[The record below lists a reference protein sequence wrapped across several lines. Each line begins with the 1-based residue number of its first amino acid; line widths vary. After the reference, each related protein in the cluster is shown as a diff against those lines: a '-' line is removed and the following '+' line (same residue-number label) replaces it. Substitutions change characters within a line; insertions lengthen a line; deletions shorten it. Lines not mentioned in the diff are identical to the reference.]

1 MKRLIICVAAL
12 ASFAAF
18 AHDDNQKAID
28 ATEVGPRVEKK
39 STEAKKDATDVA
51 GEMKG
56 NAKEWGRQAGMA
68 TEEQGTFRRD
78 AAFDLQGTAKK
89 LTLGKFTIARQGLPA
104 ATLTVRDETV
114 VMLDGKRVNAKEI
127 PEGAPVR
134 AKFQLEGNATVAVE
148 LDAQSPARK

>member
-1 MKRLIICVAAL
+1 MKKLIICVAAL

-18 AHDDNQKAID
+18 AHDPNK
-28 ATEVGPRVEKK
+28 PVEASDQPKI
-39 STEAKKDATDVA
+39 EKKDATDVA
-51 GEMKG
+51 GEMKS

-68 TEEQGTFRRD
+68 TEEQGTFKRE
-78 AAFDLQGTAKK
+78 AAYDLDGTAKK
-89 LTLGKFTIARQGLPA
+89 LTLGKFTIARQGLPP

-114 VMLDGKRVNAKEI
+114 VMLDGRRVHAKEI

-148 LDAQSPARK
+148 LDARSPARK